1 MWINMLSKVPGLGL
15 SKAKIISKTYTCPH
29 QLITVYNDP
38 NLSMKYKQDL
48 IQNLLSDDNIKESVN
63 SKPKIERKLSTRIF
77 KIFTSIDPN
86 SKFDE
91 GI

>member
-15 SKAKIISKTYTCPH
+15 SKAKIISQTYTCPS

-38 NLSMKYKQDL
+38 NFTTKYKQDL
-48 IQNLLSDDNIKESVN
+48 IQNLLSDDKVRESVN
-63 SKPKIERKLSTRIF
+63 SKPKIERKLSIKIF
-77 KIFTSIDPN
+77 EIFTSIDPN

-91 GI
+91 GK